1 MVYLLWQN
9 IGEIHGLGIVPG
21 AHDLH
26 ATDVGEVVRDDL
38 TQLGEMP
45 AVPVQKQN
53 LTLNTVNSCQYFN
66 SKIDNEQNIRL
77 S

>member
-26 ATDVGEVVRDDL
+26 AADVGEVVRDDL
-38 TQLGEMP
+38 AQLGEMP
-45 AVPVQKQN
+45 AVPVQK
-53 LTLNTVNSCQYFN
+53 
-66 SKIDNEQNIRL
+66 
-77 S
+77 